1 MSDQPLIR
9 ILMVA
14 DHPEDIRLLED
25 MLANAGTD
33 QFTLQHVSSITHA
46 VDTLAQ
52 QRYDVL
58 LLDLSLP
65 DGHGFSNINKIQ
77 ATAPNLPVIILSS
90 ISDEQLALRAVMAGA
105 QDYLVKQRD
114 DVHLLMRAMRY
125 AIERK
130 HIDRRLL
137 YLAHYDNLTN
147 LPNRTLFRD
156 RMNRA
161 LSHAQRTARRVALLF
176 LDLDHFKAINDSLGH
191 DAGDDL
197 LVAVARRLE
206 TCVRK
211 NDTVARL
218 GGDEFTAILENID
231 HADDAAAV
239 AQKIVDTLSRSFY
252 INGQELFVTVSIGI
266 ALFPTCGLDP
276 ATLIKNADT
285 ALYSA
290 KDNGRSC
297 FKFYNSQMHAMASE
311 HLSMVT
317 ALRHALPRNEFQLE
331 YQPQIDPRTHHV
343 IGVEALLRWNHPEH
357 GTLMPTTFIPLL
369 EHSGM
374 IVEVG
379 EWALR
384 TACLQQKA
392 WINAGMPPLRMCVN
406 TSARQFRQTEFV
418 RRVATI
424 VAETGADPTQL
435 QFEVTESLLI
445 DNVAATT
452 AKLRALRAIGIQ
464 IAIDDFGTGYCSLN
478 YLKLFPLHVLK
489 LDRTF
494 IKDIES
500 RSNDAAIVTA
510 MIALGHSLDMEVI
523 AEGVETQG
531 QLTFLRGQG
540 CDAVQGFLYSEPMS
554 AEALPLWLSEFV
566 EQARSLTRNNIS
578 SASGYR

>member
-77 ATAPNLPVIILSS
+77 ATAPNLPVIILSN

-176 LDLDHFKAINDSLGH
+176 LDLDHFKAINDTLGH

-197 LVAVARRLE
+197 LIAVARRLE

-239 AQKIVDTLSRSFY
+239 AQKIVDTLSRSFC

-343 IGVEALLRWNHPEH
+343 IGVEALLRWNHPKH

-369 EHSGM
+369 EHSGL

-392 WINAGMPPLRMCVN
+392 WVDAGMPPLRMCVN

>member
-77 ATAPNLPVIILSS
+77 ATAPNLPVIILSN

-197 LVAVARRLE
+197 LIAVARRLE

-239 AQKIVDTLSRSFY
+239 AQKIVDTLSRSFC

-343 IGVEALLRWNHPEH
+343 IGVEALLRWNHPKH

-369 EHSGM
+369 EHSGL

-392 WINAGMPPLRMCVN
+392 WVDAGMPPLRMCVN

>member
-77 ATAPNLPVIILSS
+77 ATAPNLPVIILSN

-197 LVAVARRLE
+197 LIAVARRLE

-239 AQKIVDTLSRSFY
+239 AQKIVDTLSRSFC

-369 EHSGM
+369 EHSGL

-392 WINAGMPPLRMCVN
+392 WVDAGMPPLRMCVN

>member
-1 MSDQPLIR
+1 MSDQPLIC

-14 DHPEDIRLLED
+14 DNPGDIRLLED
-25 MLANAGTD
+25 MLANAGTN
-33 QFTLQHVSSITHA
+33 QFTLQHVSSIKHA
-46 VDTLAQ
+46 VDILAQ

-65 DGHGFSNINKIQ
+65 DGHGFSNIAQIQ
-77 ATAPNLPVIILSS
+77 ATAPHLPVIVLSS
-90 ISDEQLALRAVMAGA
+90 ISDEQLALQAVMAGA

-114 DVHLLMRAMRY
+114 DAHLLVRAMRY

-130 HIDRRLL
+130 HIDHRLL

-156 RMNRA
+156 RMSRA

-176 LDLDHFKAINDSLGH
+176 LDLDHFKAINDTLGH

-197 LVAVARRLE
+197 LIAVARRLE

-239 AQKIVDTLSRSFY
+239 AQKIVDTLSRSFC

-317 ALRHALPRNEFQLE
+317 ALRHALPRGEFELE

-343 IGVEALLRWNHPEH
+343 LGVEALLRWNHPEH
-357 GTLMPTTFIPLL
+357 GTLTPTTFIPLL

-379 EWALR
+379 EWVLR
-384 TACLQQKA
+384 TACIQQKA

-406 TSARQFRQTEFV
+406 TSARQFRQAEFV
-418 RRVATI
+418 RRVAAI
-424 VAETGADPTQL
+424 IAETGADPTQL

-500 RSNDAAIVTA
+500 HSNDAAIVTA

-531 QLTFLRGQG
+531 QLAFLRGQG
-540 CDAVQGFLYSEPMS
+540 CDAVQGFLYSEPLS
-554 AEALPLWLSEFV
+554 AEELPLWLSEFV
-566 EQARSLTRNNIS
+566 LQARSLTRNSIS

>member
-14 DHPEDIRLLED
+14 DHPDDIRLLED

-33 QFTLQHVSSITHA
+33 QFTLQHVSSIKYA
-46 VDTLAQ
+46 LDTLALQ
-52 QRYDVL
+52 SYDVL

-65 DGHGFSNINKIQ
+65 DGHGFSNLNKIQ

-90 ISDEQLALRAVMAGA
+90 ISDEQHALQAVMAGA

-137 YLAHYDNLTN
+137 HLAHYDHLTN

-176 LDLDHFKAINDSLGH
+176 LDLDHFKAINDTLGH

-239 AQKIVDTLSRSFY
+239 AQKIVDTLSRSFC

-357 GTLMPTTFIPLL
+357 GRLAPTTFIHLL

-406 TSARQFRQTEFV
+406 TSARQFRQADFV

-554 AEALPLWLSEFV
+554 AEALPLWLSKFT
-566 EQARSLTRNNIS
+566 EQARALTRNNIS